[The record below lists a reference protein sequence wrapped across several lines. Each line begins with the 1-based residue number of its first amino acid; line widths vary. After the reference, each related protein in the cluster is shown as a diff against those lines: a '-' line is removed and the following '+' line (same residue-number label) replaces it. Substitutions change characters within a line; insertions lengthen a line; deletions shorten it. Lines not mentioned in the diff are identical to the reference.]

1 MAKDHIKLRGFFKVQ
16 ITEKGKVV
24 GDSGWCQNTLTNVGF
39 QDYLCALLGN
49 TPGSKQIGYVALGT
63 GTAPNATHATL
74 DGEVGS
80 STERKA
86 PTVAIVGSKT
96 LRFTATFGSSDSF
109 IAATT
114 NLRNIGLYSNS
125 SGIGLFSGSI
135 YGSSQTAT
143 NQDVHTSYEIRF
155 S

>member
-1 MAKDHIKLRGFFKVQ
+1 MVKESKRLRGFYRVR
-16 ITEKGKVV
+16 ITEKGVIK
-24 GDSGWCQNTLTNVGF
+24 GDSGWIENTLTNVGF
-39 QDYLCALLGN
+39 QDYLCALIAN
-49 TPGSKQIGYVALGT
+49 TTGSKQIGFVALGT

-86 PTVAIVGSKT
+86 VTVSISGSKT
-96 LRFTATFGSSDSF
+96 LRFTATFGSTDSF

-114 NLRNIGLYSNS
+114 NIRNIGLYSNS
-125 SGIGLFSGSI
+125 SGVGLFSAST
-135 YGSSQTAT
+135 YASSNVAT
-143 NQDVHTSYEIRF
+143 NQDVQTTYDLQF